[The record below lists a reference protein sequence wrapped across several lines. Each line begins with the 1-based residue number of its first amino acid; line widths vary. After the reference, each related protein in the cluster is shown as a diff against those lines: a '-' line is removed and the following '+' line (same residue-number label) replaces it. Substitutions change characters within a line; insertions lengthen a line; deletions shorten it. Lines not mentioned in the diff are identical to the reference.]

1 MPCIQR
7 DRSAPRLI
15 LPQNL
20 ATEHSGAANDAP
32 PMLTDPIEASWGP
45 TNVKPLSS
53 KFGQAFFNVRSLSHP
68 PPPFFGL
75 WSSTISPFGPD
86 ALLPFQQWAASLLVP
101 LELVGVK
108 SIADFEVLGMYFG
121 SYYCAC
127 NLWCNSLIDCSYLE
141 IMRLLFY
148 HRGTFQTIPFMLF
161 LVSCGLS

>member
-1 MPCIQR
+1 MSTMALKKGAHLLFTKLGKMPCIQR
-7 DRSAPRLI
+7 DGSAPGLI

-20 ATEHSGAANDAP
+20 VIEHIGAANDAP

-101 LELVGVK
+101 LELMGTATIDT
-108 SIADFEVLGMYFG
+108 IAPPSPLVCSASGRSHLADPRTVWRVYNG
-121 SYYCAC
+121 S
-127 NLWCNSLIDCSYLE
+127 
-141 IMRLLFY
+141 F
-148 HRGTFQTIPFMLF
+148 
-161 LVSCGLS
+161 